1 MYVCPHLE
9 LNQRP
14 PHYKCG
20 ALPLS
25 YKGHTKK
32 MREAGFEPAHPEIVG
47 LKSTALDHSAIRA
60 HTILFTL
67 FLFLLLL
74 FYFYFY
80 FFGEEHIHPHEIYKF
95 SL

>member
-1 MYVCPHLE
+1 MIKKIE
-9 LNQRP
+9 LV
-14 PHYKCG
+14 
-20 ALPLS
+20 
-25 YKGHTKK
+25 T
-32 MREAGFEPAHPEIVG
+32 AGFEPAHPEIVG

-60 HTILFTL
+60 HTTLFTL

-74 FYFYFY
+74 FY